1 MNAPTH
7 LTREQAADLLVR
19 YPHVS
24 DAEAKLILT
33 FLRHGRHLDVGM
45 LTANQSLKP
54 QLDSFMEDH
63 KKHFRIGLGEG
74 SAVVGAIAAFLA
86 ICWLIFEAM
95 APATG

>member
-1 MNAPTH
+1 MNAPTR
-7 LTREQAADLLVR
+7 LTRDQVSDLLVR
-19 YPHVS
+19 YPYVS

-45 LTANQSLKP
+45 LTANQAVKA

-63 KKHFRIGLGEG
+63 KRHFRIGIGEG

-86 ICWLIFEAM
+86 ICWFIFEAM
-95 APATG
+95 APVTS